1 MAAETVLSSTNGEN
15 NLQGRLFEGIK
26 FWLSAKV
33 PQRTRFI
40 NDIKVCLYVDFTL
53 CA

>member
-1 MAAETVLSSTNGEN
+1 MAAEVVYSSTVGPDV
-15 NLQGRLFEGIK
+15 LQGRLFEGVK

-40 NDIKVCLYVDFTL
+40 NDIKVRSCD
-53 CA
+53 